1 MAFDMPDILKIRLKA
16 DCPTR
21 SRTEITARQHK
32 VLIDEPPS
40 RNGTDL
46 AQSPLETMLCSFL
59 GCTNVVANVIAEE
72 MGIEITEMGL
82 ELVGHFDTKGF
93 LGTGEIDVQFPEIE
107 LKADIKT
114 DASPAQIDELKTR
127 LAKRCPV
134 SAILRKSGT
143 EVIES
148 WNIVGPAS
156 A

>member
-1 MAFDMPDILKIRLKA
+1 MSFDMPAILKIRLKA
-16 DCPTR
+16 DCPTH
-21 SRTEITARQHK
+21 SRTEISARQHK

-46 AQSPLETMLCSFL
+46 AQSPLETLLSSFL

-72 MGIEITEMGL
+72 MGIVITEMEL
-82 ELVGHFDTKGF
+82 ELVGHFDTQGF
-93 LGTGEIDVQFPEIE
+93 LGTAEIDTQFPQIE
-107 LKADIKT
+107 LTADIKT

-143 EVIES
+143 EVIET
-148 WNIVGPAS
+148 WNIVGS
-156 A
+156 